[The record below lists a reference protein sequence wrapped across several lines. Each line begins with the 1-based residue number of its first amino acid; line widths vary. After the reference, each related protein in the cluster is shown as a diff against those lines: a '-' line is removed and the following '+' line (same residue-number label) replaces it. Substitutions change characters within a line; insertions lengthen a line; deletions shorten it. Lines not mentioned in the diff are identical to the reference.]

1 MLPSLKNLK
10 LTALVNHLLML
21 INKNLGVLI
30 YAGLMLLMIFIMP
43 LYGDPAIVVWSSKI
57 TAKTGFAYD
66 PVCSRNITVAQKMM
80 TTELCVR
87 SPLYYMLLAVAGT
100 FYKVIP
106 ALLFITFITLQ
117 YYLARLNRSN
127 LDVFGLMFP
136 PVYLLFTR
144 TYVDTLTATL
154 MTALLLTL
162 TNIAR
167 QNKPLHRIFL
177 FVIPLLIVL
186 ARESAVALPLFLIIL
201 LMTSSELKNTNLL
214 IAFLG
219 YILGLVSWQFYVSL
233 SGGASYSDFQP
244 HIPTAIEAYRALMT
258 TITPILP
265 WEIQPQDILAYVN
278 IPFIGSLH
286 PLIVLSVH
294 LLGILAFITLLFSLV
309 YFKHVNK
316 LVLSQ
321 IIFGL
326 VVAAGLLF
334 LKGDIDFFRH
344 LAFLIPTIPLL
355 VGKGL
360 EEIRTW
366 NKWVSFLI
374 KTAYVLLF
382 VLYFARTVRLYM
394 AGYSFDPCQYLLKR
408 PEISS
413 IAYFYETACA

>member
-106 ALLFITFITLQ
+106 ALLLITFITLQ

-167 QNKPLHRIFL
+167 QNKPLYRIFL

-201 LMTSSELKNTNLL
+201 LMTSSELKKTNLL

-219 YILGLVSWQFYVSL
+219 
-233 SGGASYSDFQP
+233 
-244 HIPTAIEAYRALMT
+244 
-258 TITPILP
+258 
-265 WEIQPQDILAYVN
+265 
-278 IPFIGSLH
+278 
-286 PLIVLSVH
+286 
-294 LLGILAFITLLFSLV
+294 
-309 YFKHVNK
+309 
-316 LVLSQ
+316 
-321 IIFGL
+321 
-326 VVAAGLLF
+326 
-334 LKGDIDFFRH
+334 
-344 LAFLIPTIPLL
+344 
-355 VGKGL
+355 
-360 EEIRTW
+360 
-366 NKWVSFLI
+366 
-374 KTAYVLLF
+374 
-382 VLYFARTVRLYM
+382 
-394 AGYSFDPCQYLLKR
+394 
-408 PEISS
+408 
-413 IAYFYETACA
+413 